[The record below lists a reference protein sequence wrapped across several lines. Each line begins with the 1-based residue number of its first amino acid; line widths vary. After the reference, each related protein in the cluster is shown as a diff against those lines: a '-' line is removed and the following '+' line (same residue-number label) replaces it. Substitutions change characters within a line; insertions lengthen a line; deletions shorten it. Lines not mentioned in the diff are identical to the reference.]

1 MSTESI
7 SVICENETEEFGTV
21 RVVHW
26 PEGLVLWV
34 GGRSVWK
41 SWQDKA
47 EQGAEPGDP
56 YTTSSRTM
64 TDVNRTEWMLNT
76 VVAKK
81 ADGTPI
87 CLGEVLRTHRWRQ
100 GMLLVANNKEVDRRR
115 EAEAQVR
122 AWAMQHHGASA
133 SISLALRAGQRM
145 ANLLREFVKHIPAA
159 QAALDD
165 WNIQVWGKK

>member
-7 SVICENETEEFGTV
+7 SVICENET
-21 RVVHW
+21 
-26 PEGLVLWV
+26 
-34 GGRSVWK
+34 
-41 SWQDKA
+41 DA
-47 EQGAEPGDP
+47 EQHETQDP
-56 YTTSSRTM
+56 YMTSGQIM
-64 TDVNRTEWMLNT
+64 TDVNCTKWMLDT

-81 ADGTPI
+81 ADGTSI
-87 CLGEVLRTHRWRQ
+87 YLREVLRTHRWRQ

-122 AWAMQHHGASA
+122 AWAMQTHGASA
-133 SISLALRAGQRM
+133 SISLSLRAGQRM

-165 WNIQVWGKK
+165 WNIQVWGKKQ